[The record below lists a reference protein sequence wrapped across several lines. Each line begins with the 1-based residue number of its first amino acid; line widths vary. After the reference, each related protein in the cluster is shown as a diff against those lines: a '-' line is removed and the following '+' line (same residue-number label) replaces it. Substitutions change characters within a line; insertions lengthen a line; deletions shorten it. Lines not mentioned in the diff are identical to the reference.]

1 MVRMDDFEF
10 TIKRFRQAIEEMVH
24 KVHEDKMDPN
34 EFLESF
40 NDKFVNLITNHTMY
54 VILELTKATM
64 KADRERKDSL
74 KGDRG

>member
-1 MVRMDDFEF
+1 MDDFEF

-24 KVHEDKMDPN
+24 KVHEDTMDPN

-64 KADRERKDSL
+64 RADKENKDSH
-74 KGDRG
+74 KDRR